1 MGILILMLKI
11 IGVLL
16 AVLVSLVAAVAA
28 VPVRY
33 RASVKVQDEIEGK
46 AVFHWLLHAVDIRL
60 CYGRE
65 GLAWKCRILGIPI
78 LGQQKGG
85 TESLKGAGKREGSG
99 AQGGELED
107 FGGQK
112 EGQEDSGGQKEGQ
125 EDSGGQKGEQGLSG
139 GQEGEQGLSGGQE
152 GEQGVSARQKGR
164 QEGTGRQEESKPTE
178 ESEKREEEGSK
189 EQAKKRVAASI
200 QRQKAEIVAFE
211 EEQAKKEG
219 RPATGTKTESESKE
233 EARDPGRLGRLKSF
247 LEEGKQK
254 VSAIKA
260 HIHNIKTL
268 IFEETNQ
275 KAFRHI
281 LQELKCLLH
290 HFAPRKASGAIEFGM
305 GDPAQTGEVL
315 GIISF
320 LPFWAKYQVA
330 VTPDF
335 MAESMCVRGELS
347 GRGHIRIWHLLPS
360 GIRLFKDKNIH
371 RLIAAIRQ

>member
-1 MGILILMLKI
+1 M
-11 IGVLL
+11 
-16 AVLVSLVAAVAA
+16 S
-28 VPVRY
+28 
-33 RASVKVQDEIEGK
+33 
-46 AVFHWLLHAVDIRL
+46 
-60 CYGRE
+60 GR
-65 GLAWKCRILGIPI
+65 
-78 LGQQKGG
+78 
-85 TESLKGAGKREGSG
+85 
-99 AQGGELED
+99 
-107 FGGQK
+107 QK
-112 EGQEDSGGQKEGQ
+112 E
-125 EDSGGQKGEQGLSG
+125 
-139 GQEGEQGLSGGQE
+139 
-152 GEQGVSARQKGR
+152 R
-164 QEGTGRQEESKPTE
+164 QEGASRQEESKTTE

-189 EQAKKRVAASI
+189 DQAKKRVAKSI

-219 RPATGTKTESESKE
+219 RPATGTKIESESKE
-233 EARDPGRLGRLKSF
+233 EAGDPGRLGRLTSF
-247 LEEGKQK
+247 LGEGQQK

-260 HIHNIKTL
+260 RIHNIKTL

-281 LQELKCLLH
+281 LQEMKCLLH
-290 HFAPRKASGAIEFGM
+290 HFAPRKASGEMEFGM

-335 MAESMCVRGELS
+335 MAESMHVRGELS
-347 GRGHIRIWHLLPS
+347 GRGHIRICHLLPS

>member
-1 MGILILMLKI
+1 MGILILILKI

-16 AVLVSLVAAVAA
+16 AVLISLVAAVAA
-28 VPVRY
+28 VPGRY

-60 CYGRE
+60 CYGHE

-85 TESLKGAGKREGSG
+85 
-99 AQGGELED
+99 
-107 FGGQK
+107 
-112 EGQEDSGGQKEGQ
+112 
-125 EDSGGQKGEQGLSG
+125 
-139 GQEGEQGLSGGQE
+139 
-152 GEQGVSARQKGR
+152 QGVSGRQKGR
-164 QEGTGRQEESKPTE
+164 QEGASRQEESKTTE

-189 EQAKKRVAASI
+189 DQAKKRVAKSI

-219 RPATGTKTESESKE
+219 RPATGTKIESESKE
-233 EARDPGRLGRLKSF
+233 EAGDPGRLGRLTSF
-247 LEEGKQK
+247 LGEGQQK

-260 HIHNIKTL
+260 RIHNIKTL

-281 LQELKCLLH
+281 LQEMKCLLN
-290 HFAPRKASGAIEFGM
+290 HFAPRKASGEMEFGM

-335 MAESMCVRGELS
+335 MAESMYVRGELS
-347 GRGHIRIWHLLPS
+347 GRGHIRICHLLPS

>member
-1 MGILILMLKI
+1 MGILILILKI

-16 AVLVSLVAAVAA
+16 AVLISLVAAVAA

-60 CYGRE
+60 CYGHE

-85 TESLKGAGKREGSG
+85 
-99 AQGGELED
+99 
-107 FGGQK
+107 
-112 EGQEDSGGQKEGQ
+112 
-125 EDSGGQKGEQGLSG
+125 
-139 GQEGEQGLSGGQE
+139 
-152 GEQGVSARQKGR
+152 QGVSGRQKER
-164 QEGTGRQEESKPTE
+164 QEGASRQEESKTTE

-189 EQAKKRVAASI
+189 DQAKKRVAKSI

-219 RPATGTKTESESKE
+219 RPATGTKIESESKE
-233 EARDPGRLGRLKSF
+233 EAGDPGRLGRLTSF
-247 LEEGKQK
+247 LGEGQQK

-260 HIHNIKTL
+260 RIHNIKTL

-281 LQELKCLLH
+281 LQEMKCLLH
-290 HFAPRKASGAIEFGM
+290 HFAPRKASGEMEFGM

-335 MAESMCVRGELS
+335 MAESMHVRGELS
-347 GRGHIRIWHLLPS
+347 GRGHIRICHLLPS

>member
-1 MGILILMLKI
+1 MGILILILKI

-16 AVLVSLVAAVAA
+16 AVLISLVAAVAA

-60 CYGRE
+60 CYGHE

-85 TESLKGAGKREGSG
+85 
-99 AQGGELED
+99 
-107 FGGQK
+107 
-112 EGQEDSGGQKEGQ
+112 
-125 EDSGGQKGEQGLSG
+125 
-139 GQEGEQGLSGGQE
+139 
-152 GEQGVSARQKGR
+152 QGVSGRQKGR
-164 QEGTGRQEESKPTE
+164 QEGASRQEESKTTE

-189 EQAKKRVAASI
+189 DQAKKRVAKSI

-219 RPATGTKTESESKE
+219 RPATGTKIESEPKE
-233 EARDPGRLGRLKSF
+233 EAGDPGRLGRLTSF
-247 LEEGKQK
+247 LGEGQQK

-260 HIHNIKTL
+260 RIHNIKTL

-281 LQELKCLLH
+281 LQEMKCLLH
-290 HFAPRKASGAIEFGM
+290 HFAPRKASGEMEFGM

-335 MAESMCVRGELS
+335 MAESMYVRGELS
-347 GRGHIRIWHLLPS
+347 GRGHIRICHLLPS

>member
-1 MGILILMLKI
+1 MGILILILKI

-16 AVLVSLVAAVAA
+16 AVLISLVAAVAA

-60 CYGRE
+60 CYGHE

-85 TESLKGAGKREGSG
+85 
-99 AQGGELED
+99 
-107 FGGQK
+107 
-112 EGQEDSGGQKEGQ
+112 
-125 EDSGGQKGEQGLSG
+125 
-139 GQEGEQGLSGGQE
+139 
-152 GEQGVSARQKGR
+152 QGVSGRQKER
-164 QEGTGRQEESKPTE
+164 QEGASRQEESKTTE
-178 ESEKREEEGSK
+178 ESEKRKEEGSK
-189 EQAKKRVAASI
+189 DQAKKRVAKSI

-219 RPATGTKTESESKE
+219 RPATGTKIESESKE
-233 EARDPGRLGRLKSF
+233 EAGDPGRLGRLTSF
-247 LEEGKQK
+247 LGEGQQK

-260 HIHNIKTL
+260 RIHNIKTL

-281 LQELKCLLH
+281 LQEMKCLLH
-290 HFAPRKASGAIEFGM
+290 HFAPRKASGEMEFGM

-335 MAESMCVRGELS
+335 MAESMYVRGELS
-347 GRGHIRIWHLLPS
+347 GRGYIRICHLLPS

>member
-1 MGILILMLKI
+1 MGILILILKI

-16 AVLVSLVAAVAA
+16 AVLISLVAAVAA

-33 RASVKVQDEIEGK
+33 GASAKVQDEIEGK

-60 CYGRE
+60 CYGHE

-85 TESLKGAGKREGSG
+85 
-99 AQGGELED
+99 
-107 FGGQK
+107 
-112 EGQEDSGGQKEGQ
+112 
-125 EDSGGQKGEQGLSG
+125 
-139 GQEGEQGLSGGQE
+139 
-152 GEQGVSARQKGR
+152 QGVSGRQKGR
-164 QEGTGRQEESKPTE
+164 QEGASRQEESKTTE

-189 EQAKKRVAASI
+189 DQAKKRVAKSI

-219 RPATGTKTESESKE
+219 RPATGTKIESESKE
-233 EARDPGRLGRLKSF
+233 EAGDPGRLGRLTSF
-247 LEEGKQK
+247 LGEGQQK

-260 HIHNIKTL
+260 RIHNIKTL

-281 LQELKCLLH
+281 LQEMKCLLH
-290 HFAPRKASGAIEFGM
+290 HFAPRKASGEMEFGM

-335 MAESMCVRGELS
+335 MAESMYVRGELS
-347 GRGHIRIWHLLPS
+347 GRGHIRICHLLPS

>member
-1 MGILILMLKI
+1 MGILILILKI

-16 AVLVSLVAAVAA
+16 AVLISLVAAVAA

-60 CYGRE
+60 CYGHE

-85 TESLKGAGKREGSG
+85 
-99 AQGGELED
+99 
-107 FGGQK
+107 
-112 EGQEDSGGQKEGQ
+112 
-125 EDSGGQKGEQGLSG
+125 
-139 GQEGEQGLSGGQE
+139 
-152 GEQGVSARQKGR
+152 QGVSGR
-164 QEGTGRQEESKPTE
+164 QEERQEGASRQEESKTTE

-189 EQAKKRVAASI
+189 DQAKKRVAKSI

-219 RPATGTKTESESKE
+219 RPATGTKIESESKE
-233 EARDPGRLGRLKSF
+233 EAGDPGRLGRLTSF
-247 LEEGKQK
+247 LGEGQQK

-260 HIHNIKTL
+260 RIHNIKTL

-281 LQELKCLLH
+281 LQEMKCLLH
-290 HFAPRKASGAIEFGM
+290 HFAPRKASGEMEFGM

-335 MAESMCVRGELS
+335 MAESMHVRGELS
-347 GRGHIRIWHLLPS
+347 GRGHIRICHLLPS

>member
-1 MGILILMLKI
+1 MGILILILKI

-16 AVLVSLVAAVAA
+16 AVLISLVAAVAA

-60 CYGRE
+60 CYGHE

-85 TESLKGAGKREGSG
+85 
-99 AQGGELED
+99 
-107 FGGQK
+107 
-112 EGQEDSGGQKEGQ
+112 
-125 EDSGGQKGEQGLSG
+125 
-139 GQEGEQGLSGGQE
+139 
-152 GEQGVSARQKGR
+152 QGVPGRQKGR
-164 QEGTGRQEESKPTE
+164 QEGASRQEESKTTE

-189 EQAKKRVAASI
+189 DQAKKRVAKSI

-233 EARDPGRLGRLKSF
+233 EARDPGRLGRLTSF
-247 LEEGKQK
+247 LGEGQQK

-260 HIHNIKTL
+260 RIHNIKTL

-281 LQELKCLLH
+281 LQEMKCLLH
-290 HFAPRKASGAIEFGM
+290 HFAPRKASGEMEFGM

-335 MAESMCVRGELS
+335 MAESMHVRGELS
-347 GRGHIRIWHLLPS
+347 GRGHIRICHLLPS

>member
-1 MGILILMLKI
+1 MGILILILKI

-16 AVLVSLVAAVAA
+16 AVLISLVAAVAA

-46 AVFHWLLHAVDIRL
+46 AVFHWLFHAVDIRL
-60 CYGRE
+60 CYGHE

-85 TESLKGAGKREGSG
+85 
-99 AQGGELED
+99 
-107 FGGQK
+107 
-112 EGQEDSGGQKEGQ
+112 
-125 EDSGGQKGEQGLSG
+125 
-139 GQEGEQGLSGGQE
+139 
-152 GEQGVSARQKGR
+152 QGVSGRQKER
-164 QEGTGRQEESKPTE
+164 QEGASRQEESKTTE

-189 EQAKKRVAASI
+189 DQAKKRVAKSI

-219 RPATGTKTESESKE
+219 RPATGTKIESESKE
-233 EARDPGRLGRLKSF
+233 EAGDPGRLGRLTSF
-247 LEEGKQK
+247 LGEGQQK

-260 HIHNIKTL
+260 RIHNIKTL

-281 LQELKCLLH
+281 LQEMKCLLH
-290 HFAPRKASGAIEFGM
+290 HFAPRKASGEMEFGM

-335 MAESMCVRGELS
+335 MAESMHVRGELS
-347 GRGHIRIWHLLPS
+347 GRGHIRICHLLPS

>member
-1 MGILILMLKI
+1 MGILILILKI

-16 AVLVSLVAAVAA
+16 AVLISLVAAVAA

-60 CYGRE
+60 CYGHE

-85 TESLKGAGKREGSG
+85 
-99 AQGGELED
+99 
-107 FGGQK
+107 
-112 EGQEDSGGQKEGQ
+112 
-125 EDSGGQKGEQGLSG
+125 
-139 GQEGEQGLSGGQE
+139 
-152 GEQGVSARQKGR
+152 QGVSGRQKER
-164 QEGTGRQEESKPTE
+164 QEGASRQEESKTTE

-189 EQAKKRVAASI
+189 DQAKKRVAKAI

-219 RPATGTKTESESKE
+219 RPATGTKIESESKE
-233 EARDPGRLGRLKSF
+233 EAGDPGRLGRLTSF
-247 LEEGKQK
+247 LGEGQQK

-260 HIHNIKTL
+260 RIHNIKTL

-281 LQELKCLLH
+281 LQEMKCLLH
-290 HFAPRKASGAIEFGM
+290 HFAPRKASGEMEFGM

-335 MAESMCVRGELS
+335 MAESMHVRGELS
-347 GRGHIRIWHLLPS
+347 GRGHIRICHLLPS

>member
-1 MGILILMLKI
+1 MGILILILKI

-16 AVLVSLVAAVAA
+16 AVLISLVAAVAA

-60 CYGRE
+60 CYGHE

-85 TESLKGAGKREGSG
+85 
-99 AQGGELED
+99 
-107 FGGQK
+107 
-112 EGQEDSGGQKEGQ
+112 
-125 EDSGGQKGEQGLSG
+125 
-139 GQEGEQGLSGGQE
+139 
-152 GEQGVSARQKGR
+152 QGVSGRQKER
-164 QEGTGRQEESKPTE
+164 QEGASRQEESKTTE

-189 EQAKKRVAASI
+189 DQAKKRVAKSI

-219 RPATGTKTESESKE
+219 RPATGTKIESESKE
-233 EARDPGRLGRLKSF
+233 EAGDPGRLGRLTSF
-247 LEEGKQK
+247 LGEGQQK

-260 HIHNIKTL
+260 RIHNIKTL

-275 KAFRHI
+275 QAFRHI
-281 LQELKCLLH
+281 LQEMKCLLH
-290 HFAPRKASGAIEFGM
+290 HFAPRKASGEMEFGM

-335 MAESMCVRGELS
+335 MAESMHVRGELS
-347 GRGHIRIWHLLPS
+347 GRGHIRICHLLPS

>member
-1 MGILILMLKI
+1 MGILILILKI

-16 AVLVSLVAAVAA
+16 AVLISLVAAVAA

-60 CYGRE
+60 CYGHE

-85 TESLKGAGKREGSG
+85 
-99 AQGGELED
+99 
-107 FGGQK
+107 
-112 EGQEDSGGQKEGQ
+112 
-125 EDSGGQKGEQGLSG
+125 
-139 GQEGEQGLSGGQE
+139 
-152 GEQGVSARQKGR
+152 QGVSGRQKER
-164 QEGTGRQEESKPTE
+164 QEGASRQEESKTTE

-189 EQAKKRVAASI
+189 DQAKKRVAKSI

-219 RPATGTKTESESKE
+219 RPATGTKIESESKE
-233 EARDPGRLGRLKSF
+233 EAGDPGRLGRLTSF
-247 LEEGKQK
+247 LGEGQQK

-260 HIHNIKTL
+260 RIHNIKTL

-335 MAESMCVRGELS
+335 MAESMYVRGELS
-347 GRGHIRIWHLLPS
+347 GRGHIRICHLLPS

>member
-1 MGILILMLKI
+1 MGILILILKI

-16 AVLVSLVAAVAA
+16 AVLISLVAAVAA

-60 CYGRE
+60 CYGHE

-85 TESLKGAGKREGSG
+85 
-99 AQGGELED
+99 
-107 FGGQK
+107 
-112 EGQEDSGGQKEGQ
+112 
-125 EDSGGQKGEQGLSG
+125 
-139 GQEGEQGLSGGQE
+139 
-152 GEQGVSARQKGR
+152 QGVSGRQKER
-164 QEGTGRQEESKPTE
+164 QEGASRQEESKTTE
-178 ESEKREEEGSK
+178 ESEKRKEEGSK
-189 EQAKKRVAASI
+189 DQAKKRVAKSI

-219 RPATGTKTESESKE
+219 RPATGTKIESESKE
-233 EARDPGRLGRLKSF
+233 EAGDPGRLGRLTSF
-247 LEEGKQK
+247 LGEGQQK

-260 HIHNIKTL
+260 RIHNIKTL

-281 LQELKCLLH
+281 LQEMKCLLH
-290 HFAPRKASGAIEFGM
+290 HFAPRKASGEMEFGM

-335 MAESMCVRGELS
+335 MAESMYVRGELS
-347 GRGHIRIWHLLPS
+347 GRGHIRICHLLPS
-360 GIRLFKDKNIH
+360 GIQLFKDKNIH

>member
-1 MGILILMLKI
+1 MGILILILKI

-16 AVLVSLVAAVAA
+16 AVLISLVAAVAA

-60 CYGRE
+60 CYGHE

-85 TESLKGAGKREGSG
+85 
-99 AQGGELED
+99 
-107 FGGQK
+107 
-112 EGQEDSGGQKEGQ
+112 
-125 EDSGGQKGEQGLSG
+125 
-139 GQEGEQGLSGGQE
+139 
-152 GEQGVSARQKGR
+152 QGVSGRQKER
-164 QEGTGRQEESKPTE
+164 QEGASRQEESKTTE

-189 EQAKKRVAASI
+189 DQAKKRVAKSI
-200 QRQKAEIVAFE
+200 QRQKAEIVAVE

-219 RPATGTKTESESKE
+219 RPATGTKIESESKE
-233 EARDPGRLGRLKSF
+233 EAGDPGRLGRLTSF
-247 LEEGKQK
+247 LGEGQQK

-260 HIHNIKTL
+260 RIHNIKTL

-281 LQELKCLLH
+281 LQEMKCLLH
-290 HFAPRKASGAIEFGM
+290 HFAPRKASGEMEFGM

-335 MAESMCVRGELS
+335 MAESMHVRGELS
-347 GRGHIRIWHLLPS
+347 GRGHIRICHLLPS

>member
-1 MGILILMLKI
+1 MGILILILKI

-16 AVLVSLVAAVAA
+16 AVLISLVAAVAA

-60 CYGRE
+60 CYGHE

-85 TESLKGAGKREGSG
+85 
-99 AQGGELED
+99 
-107 FGGQK
+107 
-112 EGQEDSGGQKEGQ
+112 
-125 EDSGGQKGEQGLSG
+125 
-139 GQEGEQGLSGGQE
+139 
-152 GEQGVSARQKGR
+152 QGVSGRQKER
-164 QEGTGRQEESKPTE
+164 QEGASRQEESKTTE

-189 EQAKKRVAASI
+189 DQAKKGVAKSI

-219 RPATGTKTESESKE
+219 RPATGTKIESESKE
-233 EARDPGRLGRLKSF
+233 EAGDPGRLGRLTSF
-247 LEEGKQK
+247 LGEGQQK

-260 HIHNIKTL
+260 RIHNIKTL

-281 LQELKCLLH
+281 LQEMKCLLH
-290 HFAPRKASGAIEFGM
+290 HFAPRKASGEMEFGM

-335 MAESMCVRGELS
+335 MAESMHVRGELS
-347 GRGHIRIWHLLPS
+347 GRGHIRICHLLPS

>member
-1 MGILILMLKI
+1 MGILILILKI

-16 AVLVSLVAAVAA
+16 AVLISLVAAVAA

-60 CYGRE
+60 CYGHE

-85 TESLKGAGKREGSG
+85 
-99 AQGGELED
+99 
-107 FGGQK
+107 
-112 EGQEDSGGQKEGQ
+112 
-125 EDSGGQKGEQGLSG
+125 
-139 GQEGEQGLSGGQE
+139 
-152 GEQGVSARQKGR
+152 QGVSGRQKER
-164 QEGTGRQEESKPTE
+164 QEGASRQEESKTTE

-189 EQAKKRVAASI
+189 DQAKKRVAKSI

-219 RPATGTKTESESKE
+219 RPATGTKIESESKE
-233 EARDPGRLGRLKSF
+233 EAGDPGRLGRLTSF
-247 LEEGKQK
+247 LGERQQK

-260 HIHNIKTL
+260 RIHNIKTL

-281 LQELKCLLH
+281 LQEMKCLLH
-290 HFAPRKASGAIEFGM
+290 HFAPRKASGEMEFGM

-335 MAESMCVRGELS
+335 MAESMHVRGELS
-347 GRGHIRIWHLLPS
+347 GRGHIRICHLLPS

>member
-1 MGILILMLKI
+1 MGILILILKI

-16 AVLVSLVAAVAA
+16 AVLISLVAAVAA

-60 CYGRE
+60 CYGHE

-85 TESLKGAGKREGSG
+85 
-99 AQGGELED
+99 
-107 FGGQK
+107 
-112 EGQEDSGGQKEGQ
+112 
-125 EDSGGQKGEQGLSG
+125 
-139 GQEGEQGLSGGQE
+139 
-152 GEQGVSARQKGR
+152 QGVSGRQKER
-164 QEGTGRQEESKPTE
+164 QEGASRQEESKTTE

-189 EQAKKRVAASI
+189 DQAKKRVAKSI

-219 RPATGTKTESESKE
+219 RPATGTKIESESKE
-233 EARDPGRLGRLKSF
+233 EAGDPGRLGRLTSF
-247 LEEGKQK
+247 LGEGQQK

-260 HIHNIKTL
+260 RIHNIKTL

-281 LQELKCLLH
+281 LQEMKCLLH
-290 HFAPRKASGAIEFGM
+290 HFAPRKASGEMEFGM

-335 MAESMCVRGELS
+335 MAESMYVRGELS
-347 GRGHIRIWHLLPS
+347 GRGHIRICHLLPS

>member
-1 MGILILMLKI
+1 MGILILILKI

-16 AVLVSLVAAVAA
+16 AVLISLVAAVAA

-60 CYGRE
+60 CYGHE

-85 TESLKGAGKREGSG
+85 
-99 AQGGELED
+99 
-107 FGGQK
+107 
-112 EGQEDSGGQKEGQ
+112 
-125 EDSGGQKGEQGLSG
+125 
-139 GQEGEQGLSGGQE
+139 
-152 GEQGVSARQKGR
+152 QGVSGRQKER
-164 QEGTGRQEESKPTE
+164 QEGASRQEESKTTE
-178 ESEKREEEGSK
+178 ESGKREEEGSK
-189 EQAKKRVAASI
+189 DQAKKRVAKSI

-219 RPATGTKTESESKE
+219 RPATGTKIEAEAKE
-233 EARDPGRLGRLKSF
+233 EAGDPGRLGRLTSF
-247 LEEGKQK
+247 LGEGQQK

-260 HIHNIKTL
+260 RIHNIKTL

-281 LQELKCLLH
+281 LQEMKCLLH
-290 HFAPRKASGAIEFGM
+290 HFAPRKASGEMEFGM

-335 MAESMCVRGELS
+335 MAESMHVRGELS
-347 GRGHIRIWHLLPS
+347 GRGHIRICHLLPS

>member
-1 MGILILMLKI
+1 MGILILILKI

-16 AVLVSLVAAVAA
+16 AVLISLVAAVAA

-60 CYGRE
+60 CYGHE

-85 TESLKGAGKREGSG
+85 
-99 AQGGELED
+99 
-107 FGGQK
+107 
-112 EGQEDSGGQKEGQ
+112 
-125 EDSGGQKGEQGLSG
+125 
-139 GQEGEQGLSGGQE
+139 
-152 GEQGVSARQKGR
+152 QGVSGRQKER
-164 QEGTGRQEESKPTE
+164 QEGASRQEESKTTE

-189 EQAKKRVAASI
+189 DQAKKRVAKSI

-211 EEQAKKEG
+211 EDQAKKEG
-219 RPATGTKTESESKE
+219 RPATGTKIESESKE
-233 EARDPGRLGRLKSF
+233 EAGDPGRLGRLTSF
-247 LEEGKQK
+247 LGEGQQK

-260 HIHNIKTL
+260 RIHNIKTL

-281 LQELKCLLH
+281 LQEMKCLLH
-290 HFAPRKASGAIEFGM
+290 HFAPRKASGEMEFGM

-335 MAESMCVRGELS
+335 MAESMHVRGELS
-347 GRGHIRIWHLLPS
+347 GRGHIRICHLLPS

>member
-1 MGILILMLKI
+1 MGILILILKI

-16 AVLVSLVAAVAA
+16 AVLISLVAAVAA

-60 CYGRE
+60 CYGHE

-85 TESLKGAGKREGSG
+85 
-99 AQGGELED
+99 
-107 FGGQK
+107 
-112 EGQEDSGGQKEGQ
+112 
-125 EDSGGQKGEQGLSG
+125 
-139 GQEGEQGLSGGQE
+139 
-152 GEQGVSARQKGR
+152 QGVSGRQKER
-164 QEGTGRQEESKPTE
+164 QEGASRQEESKTTE

-189 EQAKKRVAASI
+189 DQAKKRVAKPI

-219 RPATGTKTESESKE
+219 RPATGTKIESESKE
-233 EARDPGRLGRLKSF
+233 EAGDPGRLGRLTSF
-247 LEEGKQK
+247 LGEGQQK

-260 HIHNIKTL
+260 RIHNIKTL

-281 LQELKCLLH
+281 LQEMKCLLH
-290 HFAPRKASGAIEFGM
+290 HFAPRKASGEMEFGM

-335 MAESMCVRGELS
+335 MAESMHVRGELS
-347 GRGHIRIWHLLPS
+347 GRGHIRICHLLPS

>member
-1 MGILILMLKI
+1 MGILILILKI

-16 AVLVSLVAAVAA
+16 AVLISLVAAVAA

-60 CYGRE
+60 CYGHE

-85 TESLKGAGKREGSG
+85 
-99 AQGGELED
+99 
-107 FGGQK
+107 
-112 EGQEDSGGQKEGQ
+112 
-125 EDSGGQKGEQGLSG
+125 
-139 GQEGEQGLSGGQE
+139 
-152 GEQGVSARQKGR
+152 QGVSGRQKER
-164 QEGTGRQEESKPTE
+164 QEGASRQEESKTTE
-178 ESEKREEEGSK
+178 ESEKRKEEGSK
-189 EQAKKRVAASI
+189 DQAKKRVAKSI

-219 RPATGTKTESESKE
+219 RPATGTKIESESKE
-233 EARDPGRLGRLKSF
+233 EAGDPGRLGRLTSF
-247 LEEGKQK
+247 LGEGQQK

-260 HIHNIKTL
+260 RIHNIKTL

-281 LQELKCLLH
+281 LQEMKCLLH
-290 HFAPRKASGAIEFGM
+290 HFAPRKASGEMEFGM

-335 MAESMCVRGELS
+335 MAESMYVRGELS
-347 GRGHIRIWHLLPS
+347 GRGHIRICHLLPS

>member
-1 MGILILMLKI
+1 MGILILILKI

-16 AVLVSLVAAVAA
+16 AVLISLVAAVAA

-60 CYGRE
+60 CYGHE

-85 TESLKGAGKREGSG
+85 
-99 AQGGELED
+99 
-107 FGGQK
+107 
-112 EGQEDSGGQKEGQ
+112 
-125 EDSGGQKGEQGLSG
+125 
-139 GQEGEQGLSGGQE
+139 
-152 GEQGVSARQKGR
+152 QGVSGRQKER
-164 QEGTGRQEESKPTE
+164 QEGASRQEESKTTE

-189 EQAKKRVAASI
+189 DQAKKRVAKSI

-219 RPATGTKTESESKE
+219 RPATGTKIESESKE
-233 EARDPGRLGRLKSF
+233 EAGDPGRLGRMTSF
-247 LEEGKQK
+247 LGEGQQK

-260 HIHNIKTL
+260 RIHNIKTL

-281 LQELKCLLH
+281 LQEMKCLLH
-290 HFAPRKASGAIEFGM
+290 HFAPRKASGEMEFGM

-335 MAESMCVRGELS
+335 MAESMHVRGELS
-347 GRGHIRIWHLLPS
+347 GRGHIRICHLLPS